1 MKKILV
7 AALAVA
13 AILTSCAP
21 TTTKVVFATDSTWPP
36 MEYINDAKELV
47 GYDIDLV
54 KEIAKEGGFEVEFK
68 SVAWD
73 GIFAGLENG
82 SYDAVVSSVTIN
94 DERKAKYDFSDPYI
108 NAGQILV
115 VNNESTAT
123 QLSDLAGK
131 PVAAQL
137 GTTGADQIANVFG
150 TKDNLKAYDEIGLAF
165 EDLYNKRVEGVVT
178 DTPVAAQFALQNEK
192 YKTAF
197 KIVGQPMTDEFY
209 GIVVKKGNQ
218 ALLDKINAGLAKV
231 KAAGTPD
238 VLADKWLK

>member
-7 AALAVA
+7 AALLVA
-13 AILTSCAP
+13 SVLASCAP
-21 TTTKVVFATDSTWPP
+21 QTKKVVFATDSTWPP
-36 MEYINDAKELV
+36 MEYIDASQQLV

-94 DERKAKYDFSDPYI
+94 EERQAKYDFSDPYI

-115 VNNESTAT
+115 VNKESTAT
-123 QLSDLAGK
+123 QLLDLAGK

-137 GTTGADQIANVFG
+137 GTTGAIQIETVFG
-150 TKDNLKAYDEIGLAF
+150 NKDNLKAYDEIGLAF
-165 EDLYNKRVEGVVT
+165 EDLFNKRVEGVVT
-178 DTPVAAQFALQNEK
+178 DTPVAAQFALQNDK
-192 YKTAF
+192 YKEAF
-197 KIVGQPMTDEFY
+197 KIVGAPMTDEFY
-209 GIVVKKGNQ
+209 GIVVKKGNKE
-218 ALLDKINAGLAKV
+218 LLDKINAGLAKV

-238 VLADKWLK
+238 TLAAKWLK

>member
-7 AALAVA
+7 AVLLVA
-13 AILTSCAP
+13 AVLTSCAP
-21 TTTKVVFATDSTWPP
+21 ETKKVVFATDSTWPP

-123 QLSDLAGK
+123 QLTDLAGK

-137 GTTGADQIANVFG
+137 GTTGAIQIETVFG
-150 TKDNLKAYDEIGLAF
+150 NKDNLKAYDEIGLAF
-165 EDLYNKRVEGVVT
+165 EDLFNKRVEGVVT

-192 YKTAF
+192 YKAAF

-209 GIVVKKGNQ
+209 GIVVKKGNKE
-218 ALLDKINAGLAKV
+218 LLDKINAGLAKV

-238 VLADKWLK
+238 KLADTWLK

>member
-1 MKKILV
+1 MKKLLV
-7 AALAVA
+7 AALLVA

-21 TTTKVVFATDSTWPP
+21 TTKKVVFATDSTWPP

-94 DERKAKYDFSDPYI
+94 EERQAKYDFSDPYI

-123 QLSDLAGK
+123 QLTDLAGK
-131 PVAAQL
+131 PVASQL
-137 GTTGADQIANVFG
+137 GTTGAMQIETVFG

-165 EDLYNKRVEGVVT
+165 EDLFNKRVEGVVT

-192 YKTAF
+192 YKAAF
-197 KIVGQPMTDEFY
+197 KIVGQPMTDEYY
-209 GIVVKKGNQ
+209 GIVVKKGNKE
-218 ALLDKINAGLAKV
+218 LLDKINAGLAKV
-231 KAAGTPD
+231 KAAGIPD
-238 VLADKWLK
+238 TLADTWLK

>member
-1 MKKILV
+1 MKNWI
-7 AALAVA
+7 AALAAVA
-13 AILTSCAP
+13 VLASCAP
-21 TTTKVVFATDSTWPP
+21 ETKKVVFATDSTWPP
-36 MEYINDAKELV
+36 MEYINEAQELV

-82 SYDAVVSSVTIN
+82 AYDAVVSSVTIT
-94 DERKAKYDFSDPYI
+94 DERKAQYDFSDPYI

-115 VNNESTAT
+115 VPVASTAT
-123 QLSDLAGK
+123 QLADLAGQ
-131 PVAAQL
+131 PVGAQI
-137 GTTGADQIANVFG
+137 GTTGAIEIEKFFG
-150 TKDNLKAYDEIGLAF
+150 SAETLKSYDEIGLAF
-165 EDLYNKRVEGVVT
+165 EDLANGRIAGVVT

-192 YKTAF
+192 YKTAL
-197 KIVGQPMTDEFY
+197 KIVGESMTEEFY

-238 VLADKWLK
+238 KLAETWLK